1 MYQKKR
7 YDISLKV
14 NKDMKD
20 LIVKKCMLKSL
31 EYSTLELSLLETYL
45 IEIYNIDF
53 KDFCFFRRIKKI
65 VE

>member
-1 MYQKKR
+1 MYNKKR

-31 EYSTLELSLLETYL
+31 EYSTLELSLLELYAV
-45 IEIYNIDF
+45 EIYNINY
-53 KDFCFFRRIKKI
+53 KDFCFFRRLKKI

>member
-1 MYQKKR
+1 MYNKKR

-14 NKDMKD
+14 NKEVKD

-31 EYSTLELSLLETYL
+31 EYSTLELSLLELYA
-45 IEIYNIDF
+45 IEIYNINY
-53 KDFCFFRRIKKI
+53 KDFCFFRRLKKI

>member
-1 MYQKKR
+1 MYNKKR

-14 NKDMKD
+14 NKEVKD

-31 EYSTLELSLLETYL
+31 EYSTLELSLLELYA
-45 IEIYNIDF
+45 IEIDNINY
-53 KDFCFFRRIKKI
+53 KDFCCFRRLKKI

>member
-1 MYQKKR
+1 MYKKKT

-14 NKDMKD
+14 NKEVKD
-20 LIVKKCMLKSL
+20 LIVKKCMLKTL
-31 EYSTLELSLLETYL
+31 EYSTLELSLLELY
-45 IEIYNIDF
+45 EVDIYNISY

>member
-1 MYQKKR
+1 MYNKKR

-14 NKDMKD
+14 NKEVKD

-31 EYSTLELSLLETYL
+31 EYSTLELLLLELYA
-45 IEIYNIDF
+45 IEIYNINY
-53 KDFCFFRRIKKI
+53 KDFCFFRRLKKI

>member
-1 MYQKKR
+1 MYNKKR

-14 NKDMKD
+14 NKEVKD

-31 EYSTLELSLLETYL
+31 EYSTLELSLLETY
-45 IEIYNIDF
+45 EIQIFNIGY
-53 KDFCFFRRIKKI
+53 KDFVYFRKIKKI

>member
-1 MYQKKR
+1 MYNKKR

-14 NKDMKD
+14 NKEVKD

-31 EYSTLELSLLETYL
+31 EYSTLELSLLELYVV
-45 IEIYNIDF
+45 EIYNINY
-53 KDFCFFRRIKKI
+53 KDFCFFRRLKKI